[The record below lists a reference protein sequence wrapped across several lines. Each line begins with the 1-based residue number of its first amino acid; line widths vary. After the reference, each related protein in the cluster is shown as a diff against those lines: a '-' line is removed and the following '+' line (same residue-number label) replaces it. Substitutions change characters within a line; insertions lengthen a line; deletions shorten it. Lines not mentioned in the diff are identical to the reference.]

1 MKMMSGMSIKVENA
15 SHNGCVE
22 RDAVLENTLR

>member
-1 MKMMSGMSIKVENA
+1 MSINVENA

-22 RDAVLENTLR
+22 RDSVLENTLC